1 MHSLVLLKDLVVMKV
16 HKGLGLERDL
26 GSERPGGSYCRRPGQ
41 TTGTRERVVEEIKER
56 EVEAFKVFIR
66 WNGQSMASVE
76 WSEHGFSALVGTDM
90 PVCRAVSE
98 FHLTTLAILPQFLDC
113 SFRLMPDS

>member
-1 MHSLVLLKDLVVMKV
+1 
-16 HKGLGLERDL
+16 
-26 GSERPGGSYCRRPGQ
+26 
-41 TTGTRERVVEEIKER
+41 
-56 EVEAFKVFIR
+56 
-66 WNGQSMASVE
+66 MASVE
-76 WSEHGFSALVGTDM
+76 WSERGFGALVGTDM

>member
-56 EVEAFKVFIR
+56 EK
-66 WNGQSMASVE
+66 
-76 WSEHGFSALVGTDM
+76 
-90 PVCRAVSE
+90 
-98 FHLTTLAILPQFLDC
+98 
-113 SFRLMPDS
+113 